1 MAAQQGPQARIVVGV
16 DGSEPSRD
24 ALRWAITQAG
34 LTGAAVEAVIAWHVP
49 SLAAAGYGWA
59 PVEILNTPEYS
70 ESAQKVVTDVVSNIA
85 DPAGTVPIITKAVE
99 GNPARVLLDAAQ
111 GAQLLVVGSR
121 GLGGFTEALLGS
133 VSQHCVHHAPCPV
146 VIIREHASVG

>member
-1 MAAQQGPQARIVVGV
+1 MTGQQETKPRIVVGV
-16 DGSEPSRD
+16 DGSDPSRE

-34 LTGAAVEAVIAWHVP
+34 LTGATVEAVIAWHYP
-49 SLAAAGYGWA
+49 YLAAGYGWA
-59 PVEILNTPEYS
+59 PLAVMQASDWAEAAEKL
-70 ESAQKVVTDVVSNIA
+70 VTGVVSSVV
-85 DPAGTVPIITKAVE
+85 DPATPVPVTTKAAE
-99 GNPARVLLDAAQ
+99 GSPAGVLIDAAR

-146 VIIREHASVG
+146 VIIREHAAG